1 MNVFNDNGVEYPD
14 SDFLASQDLAV
25 QDYRNDS
32 KKNKIDIVKQMVK
45 NRHNL
50 QYNKHLSSVYLK
62 AKSIFDEM
70 VDEHRVQI
78 QHLEEIHRHLDKI
91 LNDNIVKK
99 KSSKKS
105 RGKMTSIDKYS
116 NTGIIQEI
124 VKDKIRIGKLLK
136 KMRAGLNKLIEIDT
150 IVEVTIE
157 KLNSIHDIGF
167 MDDID
172 ADTDSHHDD
181 NDNDNDND
189 ESGNIH
195 DDEYSNQYK
204 EVDDNS
210 EDNDDDTSSEDESSD
225 DITIEEV
232 DDDDDDED
240 DAEEDGDED
249 DAEEDG
255 DEDDE
260 DDEDDEEE
268 EEHDDNDD
276 TEEEEEDSDS
286 SNDDDAESLDD
297 VDRDG
302 NNNRI
307 VLLY

>member
-105 RGKMTSIDKYS
+105 RGKMTSVNKYS

-172 ADTDSHHDD
+172 AETDSHHDD
-181 NDNDNDND
+181 DDDD
-189 ESGNIH
+189 DAEFGNIH
-195 DDEYSNQYK
+195 
-204 EVDDNS
+204 
-210 EDNDDDTSSEDESSD
+210 DDDTSSEDESSD
-225 DITIEEV
+225 DTSIEEV
-232 DDDDDDED
+232 DDDEDDDEEEGEEESEEEVDDDED
-240 DAEEDGDED
+240 DEASEEEEESEEEDEGDE
-249 DAEEDG
+249 EEEEE

-260 DDEDDEEE
+260 DDEASEEE
-268 EEHDDNDD
+268 EYKGS
-276 TEEEEEDSDS
+276 EEEDSDS
-286 SNDDDAESLDD
+286 SNDDDESPDD
-297 VDRDG
+297 IGRDG